1 MKSALPIAT
10 VVLAILAVWYV
21 AAALL
26 NASLERDQFANA
38 GRTDYSARDLIV
50 GSLNMER
57 PKLPAPHQI
66 VSELNKLVFE
76 TRPTSKRS
84 LVYHGWITLQETLIG
99 FLAGAALGAAL
110 AVMIVSVGWLER
122 SAMPWIVA
130 SQTIPIIALAPMIV
144 VILNQFNI
152 TGIAPKAAIA
162 AYLCFFP
169 ITVGMVKG
177 FRSPEPLAARPH
189 AHLFGDPRADVSQ
202 TARARQRALLLRQH
216 EGRRGGGAGR
226 RDRRGSDQK
235 RGRRHRRQAA
245 RRLLLWADGAD
256 LGRVVRGR
264 GAVGGAG
271 RAHRRCR
278 ARGRAAHGFLK
289 MSARRIAHLVPP
301 IVFGAAVLALWEA
314 VVRIGGVPQVI
325 LPAPSAILIR
335 FFASLPTLWAD
346 LVQTM
351 KGVLSGYAI
360 GSAAGL
366 ALAIL
371 IDRSQFLQRGL
382 LPIGNFV
389 SALPIVGIAPIMVMW
404 FGFDWPSKAAVVV
417 VMTFFPMLVNSVA
430 GLESTGAME
439 RDLMKTYAADYWQT
453 LLSLRLPAALP
464 FIFNALK
471 INTTLAMIGA
481 IVAEFFGTPIVGMGF
496 RISTEVGR
504 LQIDMVWA
512 TILVA
517 SLVGSAFYALVSGVE
532 RRATFWHPS
541 FRARET

>member
-26 NASLERDQFANA
+26 NAPLQRDQFANA
-38 GRTDYSARDLIV
+38 GRTDYSTQDLIA

-66 VSELNKLVFE
+66 VSELYKLVFA
-76 TRPTSKRS
+76 TAPTSKRS

-99 FLAGAALGAAL
+99 FIAGGALGVAL

-122 SAMPWIVA
+122 SMMPWIVA

-144 VILNQFNI
+144 VILSQFNI

-177 FRSPEPLAARPH
+177 FRSPDPL
-189 AHLFGDPRADVSQ
+189 HLDLMRTYSATRAQ
-202 TARARQRALLLRQH
+202 TFLKLRAPAS
-216 EGRRGGGAGR
+216 GRAGR
-226 RDRRGSDQK
+226 RHRRRSDEK
-235 RGRRHRRQAA
+235 RGRRHRRPAA
-245 RRLLLWADGAD
+245 RRLLLWADGSD
-256 LGRVVRGR
+256 LGGVVRRRCDVGRAGRPHRLR
-264 GAVGGAG
+264 GAGG
-271 RAHRRCR
+271 RT
-278 ARGRAAHGFLK
+278 AHGFLE
-289 MSARRIAHLVPP
+289 MIARRLGPLVPP

-325 LPAPSAILIR
+325 LPAPTAIMAR
-335 FFASLPTLWAD
+335 FFSSLPTLWVD

-351 KGVLSGYAI
+351 KGVLAGYTI

-366 ALAIL
+366 GVAIL

-417 VMTFFPMLVNSVA
+417 VMTFFPMLVNTVA
-430 GLESTGAME
+430 GLESAGAME
-439 RDLMKTYAADYWQT
+439 RDLMNTYAADYWQT

-496 RISTEVGR
+496 RISTEVGH
-504 LQIDMVWA
+504 LSIDMVWA
-512 TILVA
+512 TIVVA
-517 SLVGSAFYALVSGVE
+517 ALTGSLFYALVAGVE
-532 RRATFWHPS
+532 RRVTFWHAS
-541 FRARET
+541 YRAKEA